1 MWHVY
6 VLASH
11 RRVLYSG
18 VTRNLPARIDQ
29 HKRGAIP
36 GFTKQYNVTRLVYVE
51 ASARAIDAFE
61 REKQIKRWRREK
73 KIALIMS
80 FNPEWK
86 DLWKEVM
93 ESGKPE
99 PVSER
104 QVPPLRPSPRAF
116 GRNEGR

>member
-6 VLASH
+6 ILASY
-11 RRVLYSG
+11 RRVLYTG
-18 VTRNLPARIDQ
+18 VTRALMARMNQ

-36 GFTKQYNVTRLVYVE
+36 GFTKQYNVTRLVYMEE
-51 ASARAIDAFE
+51 AARAIDAFE

-86 DLWKEVM
+86 DLWEEEM

-116 GRNEGR
+116 GRNEGG

>member
-6 VLASH
+6 ILASY
-11 RRVLYSG
+11 RRVLYTG
-18 VTRNLPARIDQ
+18 VTRDLLARIDQ
-29 HKRGAIP
+29 HKRGTVP

-51 ASARAIDAFE
+51 ESARAIDAFE

-86 DLWKEVM
+86 DLWEEVM

-99 PVSER
+99 PVLER
-104 QVPPLRPSPRAF
+104 EVPRLRPGKPGLRS
-116 GRNEGR
+116 E